1 MNTIKSLILNTEER
15 SASGTNLYN
24 MIVEGRSL
32 EAVLCRENG
41 IAKKDCLDFQV
52 KFEDNSKLPFT
63 ATFLPTDD
71 GWVEMIDI
79 LPCSEQGNMFI

>member
-1 MNTIKSLILNTEER
+1 
-15 SASGTNLYN
+15 

-52 KFEDNSKLPFT
+52 KFEDNSNLLFT

-79 LPCSEQGNMFI
+79 IPCTEQGNMFI

>member
-52 KFEDNSKLPFT
+52 KFEDNSNLPFT

-79 LPCSEQGNMFI
+79 IPCTEQGNMFI